1 MPEAQTTVQ
10 TVVWAFFCVSF
21 VCGVACCHVLMLGD
35 VAAGLHTDDVGDVAA
50 GVWVVVTYGFLWVVV
65 DWPQFGLVRVQG
77 SQART

>member
-1 MPEAQTTVQ
+1 
-10 TVVWAFFCVSF
+10 
-21 VCGVACCHVLMLGD
+21 MLGD

-65 DWPQFGLVRVQG
+65 DWPQFGLVQVQG